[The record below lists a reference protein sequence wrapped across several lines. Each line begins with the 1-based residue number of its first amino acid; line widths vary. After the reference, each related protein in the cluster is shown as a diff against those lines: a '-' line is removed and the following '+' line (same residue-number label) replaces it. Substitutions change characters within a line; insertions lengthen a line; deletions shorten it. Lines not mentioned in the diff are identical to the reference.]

1 MEFSTEYTPRWSIV
15 KRVPRRTATT
25 ANAILGLLA
34 LRREWSTW
42 ELTKQLRRNMRFF
55 WPRAESQIYE
65 EAKGLVTKG
74 YAKADRTYT
83 GKRARTTYAIT
94 GAGRRALKAWLSTP
108 PRPTTLECEPL
119 LRIFLAD
126 FATPDQLQ
134 RALDQIR
141 VDAHAI
147 LDVGR
152 VVGPE
157 YLAGTAPFQDQLHV
171 RALVLDFLSHHAR
184 MLLDWAELTSGVLER
199 WGDPAVDRN
208 ALALEIIRANLAAY
222 PAPRPLSSTAADS

>member
-1 MEFSTEYTPRWSIV
+1 MPG
-15 KRVPRRTATT
+15 RTATT
-25 ANAILGLLA
+25 AHAILGLLA

-42 ELTKQLRRNMRFF
+42 ELTTQLRRNMRFF
-55 WPRAESQIYE
+55 WPRAESQIYG
-65 EAKGLVTKG
+65 EAKRLVTKG

-83 GKRARTTYAIT
+83 GKRARTSYAIT
-94 GAGRRALKAWLSTP
+94 ATGLRALREWLASP

-126 FATPDQLQ
+126 FATREQLAG
-134 RALDQIR
+134 ALHQIR
-141 VDAHAI
+141 ADAYAI

-184 MLLDWAELTSGVLER
+184 MLLDWADRTEGAFEQWS
-199 WGDPAVDRN
+199 DPTVDRN
-208 ALALEIIRANLAAY
+208 GLAIAIIEANLGEY
-222 PAPRPLSSTAADS
+222 PDRRVNDS

>member
-1 MEFSTEYTPRWSIV
+1 MEYCQW
-15 KRVPRRTATT
+15 VPRRTATT

-34 LRREWSTW
+34 LRKEWPAF
-42 ELTKQLRRNMRFF
+42 ELTKQMRRNMRFF

-74 YAKADRTYT
+74 YAKAERTYS

-94 GAGRRALKAWLSTP
+94 PAGRRALKAWLASP
-108 PRPTTLECEPL
+108 PRPTALECEPL

-126 FATPDQLQ
+126 FATPAQLAA
-134 RALDQIR
+134 ALAQVR
-141 VDAHAI
+141 EDAHAI
-147 LDVGR
+147 LDIGR

-157 YLAGTAPFQDQLHV
+157 YLACTAPFQDQLHN

-184 MLLDWAELTSGVLER
+184 MLLDWADRTDATLEQWRDTS
-199 WGDPAVDRN
+199 VDRD
-208 ALALEIIRANLAAY
+208 ALAIKQIESNLAAY
-222 PAPRPLSSTAADS
+222 PARQSRAPEPGAPSEPIDR